1 MNNKY
6 KQSQV
11 AGVAYLEIGALHHQK
26 YNPPPP
32 TCSSITFVMI
42 YKYISHWYPFFH
54 KQGHHYIMIANQPFQ
69 NQEAVSVVS
78 PLPPPPFR

>member
-32 TCSSITFVMI
+32 TCSSVTFVMI
-42 YKYISHWYPFFH
+42 YKYISHWYPFFPGTRTSLYYDS
-54 KQGHHYIMIANQPFQ
+54 KPTFPKSRSCFGSFYAT
-69 NQEAVSVVS
+69 
-78 PLPPPPFR
+78 PPPYC